1 MTHHAKRVAHL
12 AGLAILMSACSNG
25 SGPGNGGG
33 GGGGT
38 TSLSVSAAT
47 PSNGD
52 GNLTVVGADT
62 ADVPFATNGNK
73 IFLALRAT
81 SAGKEHELHIYIDP
95 DDGDIP
101 LVEHTWA
108 DDLDNGSFV
117 YDGFTICSNTG
128 GFTVCDPAK
137 FSADVAQGTVTLT
150 GLVLGSAL
158 GDGDASTLT
167 GTISY

>member
-1 MTHHAKRVAHL
+1 MTHRAKRVAHL
-12 AGLAILMSACSNG
+12 AGIAILITACSN
-25 SGPGNGGG
+25 SSAPGGG
-33 GGGGT
+33 GGGN
-38 TSLSVSAAT
+38 TSLTVSVAT
-47 PSNGD
+47 PSNGN
-52 GNLTVVGADT
+52 GTMTIVGADT

-81 SAGKEHELHIYIDP
+81 SGGKEHQFDIYIDP

-128 GFTVCDPAK
+128 GFPACDPTK
-137 FSADVAQGTVTLT
+137 FSADVAQGTLAFT